1 MRDDTNF
8 SKDADSDIQS
18 PDVEPHTGWL
28 KKLGGKFKTWRK
40 RFFVIQGRR
49 MSYYT
54 NPEELRLLGE
64 FSIENVQI
72 DIPDSTDNEFGGE
85 SKGYIFILKP
95 AVTSETLSPGHQQMV
110 LAAATPRERKT
121 WIRAIRKALYLKQ
134 GGALF
139 GSKLEEV
146 FPYTR
151 PEHDYLPRV
160 VYESAAFIREYGM
173 TTEGIFR
180 KCGTQN
186 QIQAL
191 AEAYDVSTPGP
202 ILHPEEHSVHIAAGL
217 LKLYLR
223 ELPEPVIPFAFY
235 DRLKSVG
242 FKVQLGQDQEMVTDS
257 IEMLPAP
264 NYHLLQFLCQFL
276 NEVAEHHEVNLM
288 TVENLASIFAPNILR
303 QEDGDLDVE
312 ISAAPLINLTCTQF
326 IRYHKQLFR
335 LCIAP
340 SSQFDNT
347 LFGSTRQRHHSN
359 SRRRQPIIPGKTQMQ
374 SSSVD
379 SDRDNPTTGLDSCRS
394 VGLNQ
399 ATPLTECQ
407 VDIRTNLNASPID
420 SQPHESPSRSSG
432 IGRSVSS
439 RATRNG
445 LSVTQTE
452 SVGTVSGDSLGR
464 RPQRNMTIDQY
475 DLGTHRSRS
484 VYQEPCYAETYPMR
498 SFDRQLGS
506 DVPQAISGNIAMT
519 MMPTQRS
526 ASRIPKRSL
535 FCYPSHRHLETL
547 RTGLRTAKSDIGTAS
562 FTWSYP
568 ENTKMGVNLYRS
580 SPHSEGRFNNIPQLD
595 DQDETPPKPPP
606 FNMTFDS
613 PDASRYFT
621 NNTDKRQER
630 VRTRRQVHPGFGDAA
645 GSWGS
650 SINENVVAGQ
660 LEPEEQIRYWR
671 ALAVQARAEAAGY
684 RARAHSLVSELG
696 RVRCDLN
703 MAELEIGLL
712 RRRLAD
718 TEAMQLSR
726 SHHAGDLIGNW
737 PVYS

>member
-1 MRDDTNF
+1 
-8 SKDADSDIQS
+8 
-18 PDVEPHTGWL
+18 
-28 KKLGGKFKTWRK
+28 
-40 RFFVIQGRR
+40 
-49 MSYYT
+49 
-54 NPEELRLLGE
+54 
-64 FSIENVQI
+64 
-72 DIPDSTDNEFGGE
+72 
-85 SKGYIFILKP
+85 
-95 AVTSETLSPGHQQMV
+95 
-110 LAAATPRERKT
+110 
-121 WIRAIRKALYLKQ
+121 
-134 GGALF
+134 LF

-160 VYESAAFIREYGM
+160 VYESTAFIREYGM

-191 AEAYDVSTPGP
+191 AEAYDVASPGP
-202 ILHPEEHSVHIAAGL
+202 ILHPKEHSVHIAAGL

-223 ELPEPVIPFAFY
+223 ELPEPVVPFAFY

-242 FKVQLGQDQEMVTDS
+242 FKIQLGQDQEMVTDS

-276 NEVAEHHEVNLM
+276 SEVAEHHEVNLM

-303 QEDGDLDVE
+303 QEEGDLDVE

-347 LFGSTRQRHHSN
+347 LFGSTRQRHQSN
-359 SRRRQPIIPGKTQMQ
+359 SRRRQLTIPGNTQMQ
-374 SSSVD
+374 SSSVET
-379 SDRDNPTTGLDSCRS
+379 DRDNPITALDSFRS
-394 VGLNQ
+394 VQPNQ
-399 ATPLTECQ
+399 AIPLTECQ
-407 VDIRTNLNASPID
+407 VDTRTNLNSSPID

-439 RATRNG
+439 RATRNA
-445 LSVTQTE
+445 
-452 SVGTVSGDSLGR
+452 GDSLGR

-475 DLGTHRSRS
+475 DLGTQRSRS
-484 VYQEPCYAETYPMR
+484 VYQEPYYAETYPVR
-498 SFDRQLGS
+498 SSDRQFGPN
-506 DVPQAISGNIAMT
+506 VPQTISGNTTMT
-519 MMPTQRS
+519 LMPTQRS

-535 FCYPSHRHLETL
+535 FCYPTHRHPENF
-547 RTGLRTAKSDIGTAS
+547 RTGLRTAKSDIGTAGL
-562 FTWSYP
+562 TWSYP

-580 SPHSEGRFNNIPQLD
+580 APHSESRFNNIPPLD
-595 DQDETPPKPPP
+595 YQDETPPKPPP

-613 PDASRYFT
+613 VDASRYFT

-630 VRTRRQVHPGFGDAA
+630 VRVRRQVQPGLLAEFGGAG

-650 SINENVVAGQ
+650 SINESAIAGQ

-703 MAELEIGLL
+703 MAELEISLL
-712 RRRLAD
+712 RRRLAN
-718 TEAMQLSR
+718 TEAMQLPR
-726 SHHAGDLIGNW
+726 SHDADDLIGNW
-737 PVYS
+737 